1 MESTDASPGA
11 LVAPAPTRAVNNKWL
26 VTLSV
31 TFGTLMGAIDSSIV
45 NVALPQIRGAVGAT
59 VQEITWATTGFVIAT
74 VMVMPLTGFL
84 GRLFGQKRVY
94 LACLVLFVVGSFLCG
109 LAWNLPT
116 LILFRFLQG
125 LGAGALQPTEQ
136 AILRQTFTREEQGTA
151 MAIFAMAV
159 MVGPAIGPTLGG
171 YIVDN
176 WHWSWIFFINVPVG
190 ILGFFMVA
198 RFVHE
203 DEQLRA
209 SARKEAELQRRHM
222 DWSGIVLLCMGLA
235 LLQYV
240 LEEGQAD
247 DWFQSPLIVVC
258 SIVAGTCL
266 IAFVIRELTA
276 PVPAVN
282 LRLFKDPV
290 FASGTLLNALV
301 FAVLMASMFLLPVF
315 MQELLGFTATQSG
328 MALMPRTLVMLL
340 CMPFVGRLYRR
351 VPARI
356 LVAAGIVF
364 AGFGAFE
371 MSHFSLETGSHDIIR
386 AIMLQG
392 VGFSLMFVPLSA
404 TALANIPRERM
415 ADATGLN
422 SLLRQIGGSMG
433 LAIFTTL
440 LSRYS
445 IQAKASIAAHLNP
458 ERLEVASRMG
468 LMQKGLMQRGLDQ
481 ASAHLASLQMMVG
494 SVTRQGMVL
503 AFDKLFVLAALM
515 FVVVLPLIYFLKA
528 APSGGGSQEKPHID
542 VEI

>member
-1 MESTDASPGA
+1 MARTPGA
-11 LVAPAPTRAVNNKWL
+11 PPNKWL

-31 TFGTLMGAIDSSIV
+31 TFGTLMGAIDASIV

-59 VQEITWATTGFVIAT
+59 VQEITWASTGFVIAT

-94 LACLVLFVVGSFLCG
+94 LSCLVLFVAGSFLCG

-116 LILFRFLQG
+116 LVLFRFIQG

-136 AILRQTFTREEQGTA
+136 AILRQTFSPKEQGTA

-171 YIVDN
+171 VIVDN

-190 ILGFFMVA
+190 ILGFFMVS
-198 RFVHE
+198 RFVQE

-209 SARKEAELQRRHM
+209 SARMEAERQRKHM
-222 DWSGIVLLCMGLA
+222 DWAGITLLCMGLA
-235 LLQYV
+235 LLQYF

-247 DWFQSPLIVVC
+247 DWFESPV
-258 SIVAGTCL
+258 IVACALMAATCL
-266 IAFVIRELTA
+266 VAFVIRELTA
-276 PVPAVN
+276 EAPAVN

-328 MALMPRTLVMLL
+328 LALIPRTLVMMLM
-340 CMPFVGRLYRR
+340 MPIVGRLYGK
-351 VPARI
+351 VPSRL
-356 LVAAGIVF
+356 LVGLGIVF

-371 MSHFSLETGSHDIIR
+371 MSHFSLVTGSEHIVR

-445 IQAKASIAAHLNP
+445 VQAKASIAAHLNP
-458 ERLEVASRMG
+458 ERLEVAGRIAATEQG
-468 LMQKGLMQRGLDQ
+468 LMRRGLDQ
-481 ASAHLASLQMMVG
+481 AGAHLASLQMLAG
-494 SVTRQGMVL
+494 SATRQATVL

-515 FVVVLPLIYFLKA
+515 FVVVLPLVYFLKA
-528 APSGGGSQEKPHID
+528 APSGGGSHEKPHLD
-542 VEI
+542 LEV

>member
-1 MESTDASPGA
+1 MATAVATPEV
-11 LVAPAPTRAVNNKWL
+11 LAPATPRAPVNKWL

-84 GRLFGQKRVY
+84 GRMFGQKRVY
-94 LACLVLFVVGSFLCG
+94 LACLVLFVAGSFLCG

-116 LILFRFLQG
+116 LVLFRFLQG

-136 AILRQTFTREEQGTA
+136 AILRQTFPPREQGTA
-151 MAIFAMAV
+151 MAIFGMAV

-198 RFVHE
+198 RFVQE
-203 DEQLRA
+203 DDQLRA
-209 SARKEAELQRRHM
+209 TARREAEQQRKHM
-222 DWSGIVLLCMGLA
+222 DWAGITLLCMGLA
-235 LLQYV
+235 TLQYF

-247 DWFQSPLIVVC
+247 DWFASPVIVIC
-258 SIVAGTCL
+258 ALLSATCL

-276 PVPAVN
+276 VAPAVN

-290 FASGTLLNALV
+290 FASGTLLGALV

-328 MALMPRTLVMLL
+328 FSLMPRTLVMMLM
-340 CMPFVGRLYRR
+340 MPIVGRLYGK
-351 VPARI
+351 VPARV
-356 LVAAGIVF
+356 LVGIGIVF
-364 AGFGAFE
+364 AGFGAYE
-371 MSHFSLETGSHDIIR
+371 MSHFSLATGSRDIIA
-386 AIMLQG
+386 AIALQG

-404 TALANIPRERM
+404 TALGSIPRERM

-422 SLLRQIGGSMG
+422 SLLRQIGGSVG

-445 IQAKASIAAHLNP
+445 VLSKASIAAHLYP
-458 ERLEVASRMG
+458 ERWEVASRMAAT
-468 LMQKGLMQRGLDQ
+468 QKGLMQHGLDA
-481 ASAHLASLQMMVG
+481 ASASMASLQLMVG
-494 SVTRQGMVL
+494 NVSRQAMVL

-515 FVVVLPLIYFLKA
+515 FVVVLPLIYFLKDP
-528 APSGGGSQEKPHID
+528 PSLGGSHEKPHID

>member
-1 MESTDASPGA
+1 MATSVASPEVLA
-11 LVAPAPTRAVNNKWL
+11 AATPKAPVNKWL

-84 GRLFGQKRVY
+84 GRMFGQKRVY
-94 LACLVLFVVGSFLCG
+94 LACLVLFVAGSFLCG

-116 LILFRFLQG
+116 LVLFRFLQG

-136 AILRQTFTREEQGTA
+136 AILRQTFPPKEQGTA
-151 MAIFAMAV
+151 MAIFGMAV

-198 RFVHE
+198 RFVQE

-209 SARKEAELQRRHM
+209 TARVEAERQRKHM
-222 DWSGIVLLCMGLA
+222 DWAGITLLCMGLA
-235 LLQYV
+235 ALQYF

-247 DWFQSPLIVVC
+247 DWFQSPVIVIC
-258 SIVAGTCL
+258 ALFAATCL

-276 PVPAVN
+276 VAPAVN

-290 FASGTLLNALV
+290 FASGTMLGALV

-328 MALMPRTLVMLL
+328 FALMPRTLVMMLM
-340 CMPFVGRLYRR
+340 MPIVGRLYGK
-351 VPARI
+351 VPARV
-356 LVAAGIVF
+356 LVGIGIVF

-371 MSHFSLETGSHDIIR
+371 MSHFSLATGSSNIIS
-386 AIMLQG
+386 AIALQG

-404 TALANIPRERM
+404 TALTNIPRERM

-445 IQAKASIAAHLNP
+445 VQAKASIAAHLNP
-458 ERLEVASRMG
+458 ERWEVASRMAAT
-468 LMQKGLMQRGLDQ
+468 QKGLMQHGLD
-481 ASAHLASLQMMVG
+481 AAGANMASLQMMVG
-494 SVTRQGMVL
+494 NVTRQAMVL

-515 FVVVLPLIYFLKA
+515 FVVVLPLVYFLKA
-528 APSGGGSQEKPHID
+528 APGGGGSHEKPHID

>member
-1 MESTDASPGA
+1 MATA
-11 LVAPAPTRAVNNKWL
+11 VATPEVLAQATPKAPVNKWL

-84 GRLFGQKRVY
+84 GRMFGQKRVY
-94 LACLVLFVVGSFLCG
+94 LACLVLFVAGSFLCG

-116 LILFRFLQG
+116 LVLFRFLQG

-136 AILRQTFTREEQGTA
+136 AILRQTFPPKEQGTA
-151 MAIFAMAV
+151 MAIFGMAV

-198 RFVHE
+198 RFVQE
-203 DEQLRA
+203 DDQLRA
-209 SARKEAELQRRHM
+209 TARREAEQQRKHM
-222 DWSGIVLLCMGLA
+222 DWAGITLLCMGLA
-235 LLQYV
+235 TLQYF

-247 DWFQSPLIVVC
+247 DWFESPVIVIC
-258 SIVAGTCL
+258 ALLSATCL

-276 PVPAVN
+276 VAPAVN

-290 FASGTLLNALV
+290 FASGTLLGALV

-328 MALMPRTLVMLL
+328 FSLMPRTLVMMLM
-340 CMPFVGRLYRR
+340 MPIVGRLYGK
-351 VPARI
+351 VPARV
-356 LVAAGIVF
+356 LVGIGIVF
-364 AGFGAFE
+364 AGFGAYE
-371 MSHFSLETGSHDIIR
+371 MSHFSLATGSRNIIA
-386 AIMLQG
+386 AIALQG

-404 TALANIPRERM
+404 TALGSIPRERM

-422 SLLRQIGGSMG
+422 SLLRQIGGSVG

-445 IQAKASIAAHLNP
+445 VLSKASIAAHLYP
-458 ERLEVASRMG
+458 ERWEVASRMAAT
-468 LMQKGLMQRGLDQ
+468 QKGLMQHGLDA
-481 ASAHLASLQMMVG
+481 ASASMASLQMMVG
-494 SVTRQGMVL
+494 NVSRQAMVL

-515 FVVVLPLIYFLKA
+515 FVVVLPLIYFLKDP
-528 APSGGGSQEKPHID
+528 PSVGGSHEKPHID

>member
-1 MESTDASPGA
+1 MATSVASPEVLA
-11 LVAPAPTRAVNNKWL
+11 AATPKAPVNKWL

-84 GRLFGQKRVY
+84 GRMFGQKRVY
-94 LACLVLFVVGSFLCG
+94 LACLVLFVAGSFLCG

-116 LILFRFLQG
+116 LVLFRFLQG

-136 AILRQTFTREEQGTA
+136 AILRQTFPPKEQGTA
-151 MAIFAMAV
+151 MAIFGMAV

-198 RFVHE
+198 RFVQE

-209 SARKEAELQRRHM
+209 TARVEAERQRKHM
-222 DWSGIVLLCMGLA
+222 DWAGITLLCMGLA
-235 LLQYV
+235 ALQYF

-247 DWFQSPLIVVC
+247 DWFQSPLIVIC
-258 SIVAGTCL
+258 ALFAATCL

-276 PVPAVN
+276 VAPAVN

-290 FASGTLLNALV
+290 FASGTMLGALV

-328 MALMPRTLVMLL
+328 FALMPRTLVMMLM
-340 CMPFVGRLYRR
+340 MPIVGRLYGK
-351 VPARI
+351 VPARV
-356 LVAAGIVF
+356 LVGIGIVF

-371 MSHFSLETGSHDIIR
+371 MSHFSLATGSSNIIR
-386 AIMLQG
+386 AIALQG
-392 VGFSLMFVPLSA
+392 VGFSMMFVPLSA
-404 TALANIPRERM
+404 TALTNIPRERM

-445 IQAKASIAAHLNP
+445 VQAKASIAAHLNP
-458 ERLEVASRMG
+458 ERWEVASRMAAT
-468 LMQKGLMQRGLDQ
+468 QKGLMQHGLD
-481 ASAHLASLQMMVG
+481 AAGANMASLQMMVG
-494 SVTRQGMVL
+494 NVTRQAMVL

-515 FVVVLPLIYFLKA
+515 FVVVLPLVYFLKA
-528 APSGGGSQEKPHID
+528 APGGGGSHEKPHID